1 METGNIICSFVF
13 TDVTV
18 GLFYGTGSKAL
29 GERANNSFSF
39 SSDTNII
46 GKI

>member
-18 GLFYGTGSKAL
+18 GL
-29 GERANNSFSF
+29 SFMGQGQRLWEKEQ
-39 SSDTNII
+39 II
-46 GKI
+46 LFHSLQIQI